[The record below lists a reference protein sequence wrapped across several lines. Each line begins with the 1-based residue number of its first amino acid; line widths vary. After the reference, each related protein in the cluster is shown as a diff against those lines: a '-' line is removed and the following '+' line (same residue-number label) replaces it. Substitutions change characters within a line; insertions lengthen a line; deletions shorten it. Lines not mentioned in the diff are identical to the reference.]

1 MNQFFNILI
10 VVSTALAVMFYDYKY
25 KRIPLSI
32 ILLNYFSVS
41 IMISPVAIIGL
52 IFILV
57 LYKLDQ
63 PIDMAFMFLLATTM
77 RLNLSSLVIV
87 ICMLLFVVFSKEK
100 EMRFMVPIEISLLF
114 RLAESLFNYI

>member
-1 MNQFFNILI
+1 
-10 VVSTALAVMFYDYKY
+10 
-25 KRIPLSI
+25 
-32 ILLNYFSVS
+32 
-41 IMISPVAIIGL
+41 MISPVAIIGL

-77 RLNLSSLVIV
+77 GLSLSSLVIV
-87 ICMLLFVVFSKEK
+87 ICMLLFVAFSKEK

-114 RLAESLFNYI
+114 RLTESLFNYI

>member
-52 IFILV
+52 IFILI

-77 RLNLSSLVIV
+77 GLNLSSLAIV
-87 ICMLLFVVFSKEK
+87 VCMLLFVAFSKEK

-114 RLAESLFNYI
+114 RLTESLFNYI